1 MRGQC
6 YSVLLISSL
15 TDRSGRWKLYREKGM
30 TLSTGDSGADDTA
43 RNTRIFL
50 YMVAAWFIP
59 HGLQIV
65 LYPWLLAVHLQL
77 PPEQVGFGQMLL
89 QMPGLFLVLWAGSI
103 ADRIDTRKLLGRLH
117 LVAAVP
123 PIVLAV
129 FIWNGYFS
137 FVLLGL
143 FGLSMGACISF
154 SNPSRDAML
163 ATVAKD
169 NIQRVVVGTTGV
181 QFGVQIIGYGIA
193 MLAGL
198 TGPAPLLVIQGLIMS
213 SGYFI
218 ARGLPARQVS
228 EEQKAANKNPAKGAV
243 WQGLKVARQSPQIFS
258 VLLVSFAGS
267 VLYLGSFFVLIP
279 LLIRDYY
286 GGGAAQIGL
295 VNMCFMGGT
304 LLMVWV
310 LLRSQGIR
318 RQGRAY
324 MLANVGGAAFAL
336 AVISMGVS
344 FPIMML
350 VLGTWGAAAGIGMSM
365 SRTILQQYAP
375 ESHRARVFSVYQ
387 LCFMAGGPIGSLMM
401 GYLIGHFGPLKA
413 AMVPPMGM
421 VLVMTSVHLTTDL
434 WKLEAPVVPKSKPE
448 PEPEPESVS

>member
-1 MRGQC
+1 MSAG
-6 YSVLLISSL
+6 
-15 TDRSGRWKLYREKGM
+15 E
-30 TLSTGDSGADDTA
+30 SGADQSA
-43 RNTRIFL
+43 RNTRVFL
-50 YMVAAWFIP
+50 SMVAAWFIP

-65 LYPWLLAVHLQL
+65 LYPWLLAVYLQL

-89 QMPGLFLVLWAGSI
+89 QLPGLFLVLWAGSI

-117 LVAAVP
+117 LAASVP
-123 PIVLAV
+123 PLLLALL
-129 FIWNGYFS
+129 IWNGQFS
-137 FVLLGL
+137 FLLLAL
-143 FGLSMGACISF
+143 FGLSMGVCISF

-163 ATVAKD
+163 AVVAKD
-169 NIQRVVVGTTGV
+169 NIQRVVVSATGV

-193 MLAGL
+193 MLAGV
-198 TGPAPLLVIQGLIMS
+198 TGPALLLLVQGVMIS

-218 ARGLPARQVS
+218 ARQLPARPQQQPS
-228 EEQKAANKNPAKGAV
+228 TDAGNHPPEKGAV
-243 WQGLKVARQSPQIFS
+243 RQGLKVVWDTPEIFS
-258 VLLVSFAGS
+258 VLLVSLAGS

-295 VNMCFMGGT
+295 VNICFMAGT

-310 LLRSQGIR
+310 LLRRRGIR

-324 MLANVGGAAFAL
+324 MLANVWGAAL
-336 AVISMGVS
+336 SLTVISTGVS
-344 FPIMML
+344 FPVLML

-375 ESHRARVFSVYQ
+375 ESHRARVFAAYQ

-401 GYLIGHFGPLKA
+401 GYLIGQFGPLQA
-413 AMVPPMGM
+413 AMAPPIGM
-421 VLVMTSVHLTTDL
+421 VFIMTSVYLFTDL
-434 WKLEAPVVPKSKPE
+434 WRIEAPSAVREKAAG
-448 PEPEPESVS
+448 